1 VVGLVIRRNMLDT
14 AAAPSGAAP
23 LKVAFVQHRRE
34 LVRIFGLNIAPAAT
48 YYTLFVYAA
57 TWIAE
62 ATPVARAIALD
73 LTTLSILTFLAVVLL
88 AAWASDRYGRKLI
101 VIVGMSASLV
111 LAYPLVSLMHQG
123 SVASIAAGQMIFS
136 ALLAVYMAPIPA
148 AMCETFPHGVRVSAV
163 SVGYGL
169 AYAIFGG
176 TAPAV
181 AVWLISRTG
190 SDVAFVWYLV
200 ALTAVSLTI
209 ALTIRD
215 RRNEPLD

>member
-1 VVGLVIRRNMLDT
+1 
-14 AAAPSGAAP
+14 
-23 LKVAFVQHRRE
+23 
-34 LVRIFGLNIAPAAT
+34 
-48 YYTLFVYAA
+48 
-57 TWIAE
+57 
-62 ATPVARAIALD
+62 
-73 LTTLSILTFLAVVLL
+73 
-88 AAWASDRYGRKLI
+88 
-101 VIVGMSASLV
+101 
-111 LAYPLVSLMHQG
+111 
-123 SVASIAAGQMIFS
+123 
-136 ALLAVYMAPIPA
+136 
-148 AMCETFPHGVRVSAV
+148 V